1 MLADI
6 LFPLPTERSVESI
19 WDIIHKTIFR
29 SHTVDFS
36 LSPEQ
41 QMTQKMVRDF
51 SQKEIAPIIKEHDR
65 KQEPIPWLLKRMG
78 ELGILGL
85 PFPVKY
91 GGAGMDYISLG
102 LACEELEAVDTHL
115 RVIMSVHV
123 GLCAMTVFQ
132 WGTEEQ
138 KQKFLVPLAKG
149 EKVGCGAFTEPG
161 MGSDVAAMR
170 TSAKRD
176 GDYYVLNGEKM
187 WISLASKAD
196 YALVTVKTDPS
207 TGSGRAHSARKPSE
221 ALSSFIIDLNS
232 PGVTRGDI
240 HGKLGV
246 RAGSTGWISFQ
257 DVKVPV
263 ENRIGEEGE
272 GFKITMTGFDH
283 GRYTVASGATGIIR
297 ACLEASVKYAK
308 SRTTFGKPIAEHQLI
323 QEKIAKMSQ
332 DYEIAR
338 LLYLQSGWMQN
349 MGERNTLQTS
359 YAKKFATE
367 ASFSAATEAIQ
378 IHGAYGFSDEYDV
391 ERYLRN
397 SKGAMIYEGSS
408 EVQVLIQSGYALG
421 ERTDKPV
428 RCELPAYDEKEWQ
441 S

>member
-1 MLADI
+1 M
-6 LFPLPTERSVESI
+6 
-19 WDIIHKTIFR
+19 
-29 SHTVDFS
+29 DFS
-36 LSPEQ
+36 ISHEH

-51 SQKEIAPIIKEHDR
+51 AQKEITPVIKEYDR
-65 KQEPIPWLLKRMG
+65 KQEPIPFALKRMG

-85 PFPVKY
+85 PFPVRY
-91 GGAGMDYISLG
+91 GGAGMDYIAWG
-102 LACEELEAVDTHL
+102 LACEELEAVDTSL
-115 RVIMSVHV
+115 RVVMSVHT
-123 GLCAMTVFQ
+123 GLCGMTIFQ

-138 KQKFLVPLAKG
+138 KQKFLIPLAKG
-149 EKVGCGAFTEPG
+149 ERIGCGVFTEPG

-176 GDYYVLNGEKM
+176 GDSYILNGEKM

-196 YALVTVKTDPS
+196 LALVTVKTNPAS
-207 TGSGRAHSARKPSE
+207 SRPSE
-221 ALSSFIIDLNS
+221 ALSSFVVDLHS

-246 RAGSTGWISFQ
+246 RAGSTGWINFQ
-257 DVKVPV
+257 DVRVPA

-297 ACLEASVKYAK
+297 AALEASVKYAK
-308 SRTTFGKPIAEHQLI
+308 TRATFGKPIAEHQLV

-332 DYEIAR
+332 DYEIAH
-338 LLYLQSGWMQN
+338 LLYLKAGWMQN
-349 MGERNTLQTS
+349 MGLRNTLETS

-367 ASFSAATEAIQ
+367 ASFNAANEALQ
-378 IHGAYGFSDEYDV
+378 IHGAYGFSDEFDV

-397 SKGAMIYEGSS
+397 SKGAVIYEGSS
-408 EVQVLIQSGYALG
+408 EIQTLIQAGYALG
-421 ERTDKPV
+421 ERTDKPL
-428 RCELPAYDEKEWQ
+428 RCELPAYDESFWQ
-441 S
+441 G

>member
-1 MLADI
+1 MGENFTQEVDM
-6 LFPLPTERSVESI
+6 
-19 WDIIHKTIFR
+19 
-29 SHTVDFS
+29 DFS
-36 LSPEQ
+36 LTAEH
-41 QMTQKMVRDF
+41 QMTQKMVRNF
-51 SQKEIAPIIKEHDR
+51 VQKEIAPVIKEYDR
-65 KQEPIPWLLKRMG
+65 KQEPIPFALKRMG

-85 PFPVKY
+85 PFPVHY
-91 GGAGMDYISLG
+91 GGQGMDYISWG
-102 LACEELEAVDTHL
+102 LACEELEAMDTSL
-115 RVIMSVHV
+115 RVVMSVHT
-123 GLCAMTVFQ
+123 GLCSMSIFQ

-149 EKVGCGAFTEPG
+149 EKIGCGAFTEAG

-176 GDYYVLNGEKM
+176 GDHYILNGEKM

-196 YALVTVKTDPS
+196 LALVTVKTDPAS
-207 TGSGRAHSARKPSE
+207 PKATDG
-221 ALSSFIIDLNS
+221 LSSFIVDLHSN
-232 PGVTRGDI
+232 GVKTGDL

-246 RAGSTGWISFQ
+246 RAGATGWISFT
-257 DVKVPV
+257 DVNVPV
-263 ENRIGEEGE
+263 ENRLGEEGE

-297 ACLEASVKYAK
+297 ASLEASVKYAK
-308 SRTTFGKPIAEHQLI
+308 TRTTFGKPIAEHQLI

-338 LLYLQSGWMQN
+338 LLYLQAGWMKN
-349 MGERNTLQTS
+349 GGKRCTRETS
-359 YAKKFATE
+359 FAKKFATE
-367 ASFSAATEAIQ
+367 ASFSAANEAIQ

-408 EVQVLIQSGYALG
+408 EIQTLIQAGYALG
-421 ERTDKPV
+421 ERADKPL
-428 RCELPAYDEKEWQ
+428 RCEAPAYDVEFWQ
-441 S
+441 GL

>member
-1 MLADI
+1 M
-6 LFPLPTERSVESI
+6 
-19 WDIIHKTIFR
+19 
-29 SHTVDFS
+29 DFS
-36 LSPEQ
+36 LSPEH

-51 SQKEIAPIIKEHDR
+51 AQKEIAPVIKEYDR
-65 KQEPIPWLLKRMG
+65 KQEPIPFALKRMG

-85 PFPVKY
+85 PFPVRY
-91 GGAGMDYISLG
+91 GGAGMDYIAWG
-102 LACEELEAVDTHL
+102 LACEELEAVDTSL
-115 RVIMSVHV
+115 RVVMSVHT
-123 GLCAMTVFQ
+123 GLCSMTIFQ

-149 EKVGCGAFTEPG
+149 EKIGCGVFTEPG

-170 TSAKRD
+170 TSAKQD
-176 GDYYVLNGEKM
+176 GDSYILNGEKM

-196 YALVTVKTDPS
+196 LALVTVKTNPS
-207 TGSGRAHSARKPSE
+207 SSRPSE
-221 ALSSFIIDLNS
+221 ALSSFVVDLHS

-246 RAGSTGWISFQ
+246 RAGSTGWINFQ
-257 DVKVPV
+257 DVRVPA

-283 GRYTVASGATGIIR
+283 GRYTVASGATGIIH
-297 ACLEASVKYAK
+297 AALEASVKYAK
-308 SRTTFGKPIAEHQLI
+308 TRTTFGKPIAEHQLI

-332 DYEIAR
+332 DYEIAH

-349 MGERNTLQTS
+349 MGLRNTLETS

-367 ASFSAATEAIQ
+367 ASFSAANEAIQ
-378 IHGAYGFSDEYDV
+378 IHGAYGFSDEFDA

-397 SKGAMIYEGSS
+397 SKGAVIYEGSS
-408 EVQVLIQSGYALG
+408 EIQTLIQAGYALG
-421 ERTDKPV
+421 ERIDKPL
-428 RCELPAYDEKEWQ
+428 RCELPAYDEAFWHG
-441 S
+441 

>member
-1 MLADI
+1 M
-6 LFPLPTERSVESI
+6 
-19 WDIIHKTIFR
+19 
-29 SHTVDFS
+29 DFS
-36 LSPEQ
+36 LSPEH

-51 SQKEIAPIIKEHDR
+51 AQKEIAPVIKEYDR
-65 KQEPIPWLLKRMG
+65 KQEPIPFALKRMS

-85 PFPVKY
+85 PFPVRY
-91 GGAGMDYISLG
+91 GGAGMDYIAWG
-102 LACEELEAVDTHL
+102 LACEELEAVDTSL
-115 RVIMSVHV
+115 RVVMSVHT
-123 GLCAMTVFQ
+123 GLCGMTIFQ

-138 KQKFLVPLAKG
+138 KQKFLVPLATG
-149 EKVGCGAFTEPG
+149 ENIGCGVFTEPG

-176 GDYYVLNGEKM
+176 GDSYILNGEKM

-196 YALVTVKTDPS
+196 LALVTVKTNPTAS
-207 TGSGRAHSARKPSE
+207 RPSE
-221 ALSSFIIDLNS
+221 ALSSFIVDLHS

-246 RAGSTGWISFQ
+246 RAGSTGWINFQ
-257 DVKVPV
+257 DVKVPA

-297 ACLEASVKYAK
+297 AALEASVKYAK
-308 SRTTFGKPIAEHQLI
+308 TRSTFGKPIAEHQLI
-323 QEKIAKMSQ
+323 QEKIARMSQ

-338 LLYLQSGWMQN
+338 LLYLQAGWMQN
-349 MGERNTLQTS
+349 MGKRNTLETS

-367 ASFSAATEAIQ
+367 ASFNAANEAIQ
-378 IHGAYGFSDEYDV
+378 IHGAYGFSDEFDA

-397 SKGAMIYEGSS
+397 SKGAVIYEGSS
-408 EVQVLIQSGYALG
+408 EIQTLIQAGYALG
-421 ERTDKPV
+421 ERIDRPL
-428 RCELPAYDEKEWQ
+428 RCELPAYDEASWQ
-441 S
+441 G

>member
-1 MLADI
+1 M
-6 LFPLPTERSVESI
+6 
-19 WDIIHKTIFR
+19 
-29 SHTVDFS
+29 DFS

-41 QMTQKMVRDF
+41 EMTQKMVRDF
-51 SQKEIAPIIKEHDR
+51 VQKEIAPVIKDYDR
-65 KQEPIPWLLKRMG
+65 KQEPIPFALKRMG

-85 PFPVKY
+85 PFPVRY
-91 GGAGMDYISLG
+91 GGQGMDYLAWG
-102 LACEELEAVDTHL
+102 LACEELEAMDTSL
-115 RVIMSVHV
+115 RVAMSVHT
-123 GLCAMTVFQ
+123 GLSSMSIFQ

-138 KQKFLVPLAKG
+138 KEKFLKPLASGQKI
-149 EKVGCGAFTEPG
+149 GCGAFTEAG

-176 GDYYVLNGEKM
+176 GDFYILNGEKM

-196 YALVTVKTDPS
+196 LALVTAKTDLSSPKPSSALTSFIVDLHSDGVKT
-207 TGSGRAHSARKPSE
+207 G
-221 ALSSFIIDLNS
+221 DL
-232 PGVTRGDI
+232 

-246 RAGSTGWISFQ
+246 RAGATGWISFT

-263 ENRIGEEGE
+263 ANRLGEEGE
-272 GFKITMTGFDH
+272 GFKITMSGFDH

-297 ACLEASVKYAK
+297 AALEASVKYAK
-308 SRTTFGKPIAEHQLI
+308 TRSTFGKPIAEHQLI

-332 DYEIAR
+332 DYEIAK
-338 LLYLQSGWMQN
+338 LLYYQVGWLKNQ
-349 MGERNTLQTS
+349 GKRSTLETS

-367 ASFSAATEAIQ
+367 ASFSAANEAIQ

-408 EVQVLIQSGYALG
+408 EIQTLIQAGYALG
-421 ERTDKPV
+421 ERTDKPL
-428 RCELPAYDEKEWQ
+428 RCEAPAYDEAFWQ
-441 S
+441 GE